1 MCVRVALPMHTVSGR
16 WQFGL
21 LLSLSTALLWGI
33 LPLALKTLLGQLDAV
48 SVTAFRFL
56 TAAVVMGLWLR
67 WRGQP
72 LRWQALKDRKVWL
85 LFGIAVLGMIG
96 NYVCYLISI
105 DHISPAG
112 AQTLIQMA
120 PLLLLLGSVLIF
132 KEPFAKAQWLGFAVF
147 VAGMVLFFNQ
157 RIAALADNPGFV
169 LGLLWMIV
177 ASVTWAGFALAQ
189 KALLKTWPSPV
200 IMYLIYIVACVLL
213 LPFSHF
219 SALPRLDG
227 LGWFLLLFACAN
239 TLLAYGA
246 FAEALAHWEA
256 SRVSATLALTP
267 LITIAAGALL
277 NHLIPGS
284 VVLEPLN
291 GWSYLGALM
300 VVAGSMAAALLRK

>member
-1 MCVRVALPMHTVSGR
+1 MHTVSGR
-16 WQFGL
+16 WQLGL
-21 LLSLSTALLWGI
+21 LLSLCTALLWGV

-48 SVTAFRFL
+48 SITAFRFV

-67 WRGQP
+67 WRGQA
-72 LRWQALKDRKVWL
+72 LQWQALRNRKIWL
-85 LFGIAVLGMIG
+85 LFAVAIVGLVG
-96 NYVCYLISI
+96 NYVCYLISV

-120 PLLLLLGSVLIF
+120 PLLLLLGSVLLF
-132 KEPFAKAQWLGFAVF
+132 GEPFGKGQWVGFAVF
-147 VAGMVLFFNQ
+147 VSGLVLFFNQ
-157 RIAALADNPGFV
+157 RLVALAEHPGFV
-169 LGLLWMIV
+169 IGLLWMIV
-177 ASVTWAGFALAQ
+177 ASVTWAAYALAQ

-200 IMYLIYIVACVLL
+200 IMYGIYVVASVLL

-219 SALPRLDG
+219 AALPALNG
-227 LGWFLLLFACAN
+227 LGWALLLFACAN
-239 TLLAYGA
+239 TLVAYGA

-256 SRVSATLALTP
+256 SRVSAALALTP

-277 NHLIPGS
+277 NHWLPGS

-300 VVAGSMAAALLRK
+300 VVAGSMAAALLRR

>member
-1 MCVRVALPMHTVSGR
+1 MHTISGR
-16 WQFGL
+16 WQLGL
-21 LLSLSTALLWGI
+21 LLSLCTALLWGV

-48 SVTAFRFL
+48 SITAFRFL
-56 TAAVVMGLWLR
+56 TAAVVMGVWLR

-72 LRWQALKDRKVWL
+72 LHWRALRDKKVLL
-85 LFGIAVLGMIG
+85 LFVIAVLGIVG
-96 NYVCYLISI
+96 NYVCYLISV

-120 PLLLLLGSVLIF
+120 PLLLLLGSVLIYR
-132 KEPFAKAQWLGFAVF
+132 EPFGLGQWLGFAVF
-147 VAGMVLFFNQ
+147 VAGLVLFFNQ
-157 RIAALADNPGFV
+157 RIVAIAEHPGFV
-169 LGLLWMIV
+169 VGLLWMIV
-177 ASVTWAGFALAQ
+177 ASITWAAYALAQ

-200 IMYLIYIVACVLL
+200 IMYLIYIVASVLL

-219 SALPRLDG
+219 SVLPALDG
-227 LGWFLLLFACAN
+227 LGWALLLFACAN
-239 TLLAYGA
+239 TLIAYGA

-277 NHLIPGS
+277 NHLLPGS

-291 GWSYLGALM
+291 AWSYLGAVM